1 MTKVS
6 DVIRKQGSSTT
17 HRPLLAG
24 CKAREDAVNSVQV
37 AYATTKRL
45 APATY
50 SFLVTPM
57 SNTGCCASKSHT
69 RTSSCVF
76 GRLCSCI
83 SDFLNQY
90 TYDLN
95 KSMVSIG
102 LHYMTITITKSIMEG
117 KGSIVV
123 DHGGRGRSA
132 DVVRS
137 RVISPQDPC

>member
-6 DVIRKQGSSTT
+6 DVIRKQGSGTT
-17 HRPLLAG
+17 HRLLLVG
-24 CKAREDAVNSVQV
+24 CEDAVNSVQV
-37 AYATTKRL
+37 AYETTKRL

-83 SDFLNQY
+83 SDFLNYY
-90 TYDLN
+90 TY
-95 KSMVSIG
+95 KYMVSIG
-102 LHYMTITITKSIMEG
+102 LHYMTITITKSITEG
-117 KGSIVV
+117 KGSIIL
-123 DHGGRGRSA
+123 DHGGRGGSV